1 MNSNFER
8 AVEPG
13 AGFVGAIGPALR
25 PVCAVAALLAVA
37 SAAFAHSSI
46 TGFSADEAVHD
57 HGTREVTTQGLHPGV
72 VVVDP
77 RRIETIVV
85 KINARVVGMRP
96 LYVGKTVA
104 RGEVLAELESA
115 EMVTVQN
122 TYLSILNNMSAVQ
135 QASVTAPQKLIEARM
150 ALRWRGMTAADI
162 DKLEATRQPLKRIAI
177 RAPAGGTLYSLNI
190 SNDQILNA
198 GIQTGLFTAAGTT
211 VASVAAP
218 DAFLVETAVPVDAAR
233 RLRTAGDATVYLP
246 DAGKGWVPVA
256 ASIQSISAL
265 PVASSQRQVVRVV
278 LRSGPGRVARLNGLT
293 LTVGFKGERD
303 AVRENLAE

>member
-1 MNSNFER
+1 MNSNFEG
-8 AVEPG
+8 AVELR
-13 AGFVGAIGPALR
+13 AGFLGAIGPAFR
-25 PVCAVAALLAVA
+25 PVCMAASLLAVA
-37 SAAFAHSSI
+37 TAAFAHSSNARF
-46 TGFSADEAVHD
+46 GADKAVHD
-57 HGTREVTTQGLHPGV
+57 HATREETPQGLHPGV

-77 RRIETIVV
+77 RRIEIIVV

-96 LYVGKTVA
+96 LYVGKTVV

-122 TYLSILNNMSAVQ
+122 TYLSILNNMRAVQ

-150 ALRWRGMTAADI
+150 ALHWRGMTAADI
-162 DKLEATRQPLKRIAI
+162 DNLEATRQPLKRIAI
-177 RAPAGGTLYSLNI
+177 RAPASGILNSLNI

-198 GIQTGLFTAAGTT
+198 GVQTGLFTAAGTT

-218 DAFLVETAVPVDAAR
+218 DAFLVEAAVPIDAAR

-246 DAGKGWVPVA
+246 DAGKGWVPVP

-265 PVASSQRQVVRVV
+265 PAASSQRQIVRVV

-303 AVRENLAE
+303 GFRENLPE